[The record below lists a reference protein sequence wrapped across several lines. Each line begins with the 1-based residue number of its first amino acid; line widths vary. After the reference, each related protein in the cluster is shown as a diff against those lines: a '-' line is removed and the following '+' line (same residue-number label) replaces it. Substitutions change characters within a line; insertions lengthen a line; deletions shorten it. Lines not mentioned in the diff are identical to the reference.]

1 MSKTEKGLVYKLS
14 QKCLEQE
21 EEIQNLLH
29 NFARM
34 QEVIEKQQTELNKKQ
49 AQINMLKAQLKN
61 SKEDFD
67 GLDQETIESFD
78 DIFSVLNNIMDKV
91 QNDKDIQKDM
101 LNYLADQG
109 ELIKIFKPKPKPI
122 RRKQNDNSKRKV

>member
-1 MSKTEKGLVYKLS
+1 MSKTQKGLVYKLS
-14 QKCLEQE
+14 QKCLNQG
-21 EEIQNLLH
+21 EEIQNLIK
-29 NFARM
+29 NITVM
-34 QEVIEKQQTELNKKQ
+34 QEVIEKKQTVINKRQ
-49 AQINMLKAQLKN
+49 AEVNMLKAQLKK

-91 QNDKDIQKDM
+91 QKDKDIQKDM

-109 ELIKIFKPKPKPI
+109 ELIKIFI
-122 RRKQNDNSKRKV
+122 A

>member
-1 MSKTEKGLVYKLS
+1 MSKTQKGLVYKLS

-21 EEIQNLLH
+21 EEIQNLIK
-29 NFARM
+29 NITVM

-49 AQINMLKAQLKN
+49 AQINMLKAQLKK

-91 QNDKDIQKDM
+91 QKDKEIQKDM
-101 LNYLADQG
+101 LDYLADQG
-109 ELIKIFKPKPKPI
+109 EILKIF
-122 RRKQNDNSKRKV
+122 RL